1 MTAAVSALPVIVISE
16 RKKGKKKKKIYR
28 PFMDSAFRASD
39 FDCSY
44 HFKCYNSLNRA

>member
-16 RKKGKKKKKIYR
+16 REKKKKNG
-28 PFMDSAFRASD
+28 FMDSAFLSI

-44 HFKCYNSLNRA
+44 HFKCYNSLNGA